1 MIGWNKQLISAVM
14 FTYFSKKL
22 LTNGRFSGIPFR
34 TITKEV
40 LKQMKQNQVISK
52 VSGAMLPLLSAAIQL
67 LKENDESTGQLE
79 DMLVVGGYS
88 NQEILNELVYRLDE
102 LSAADKVDSF
112 VLESDC
118 SLFDEYHG

>member
-1 MIGWNKQLISAVM
+1 
-14 FTYFSKKL
+14 
-22 LTNGRFSGIPFR
+22 
-34 TITKEV
+34 
-40 LKQMKQNQVISK
+40 MKQNQVITK

-67 LKENDESTGQLE
+67 LKENDETTGQLE

-112 VLESDC
+112 VLEAGS

>member
-1 MIGWNKQLISAVM
+1 
-14 FTYFSKKL
+14 
-22 LTNGRFSGIPFR
+22 
-34 TITKEV
+34 
-40 LKQMKQNQVISK
+40 MKQKQVITK

-67 LKENDESTGQLE
+67 LNENDESTGQLE

-112 VLESDC
+112 VLESDS

>member
-1 MIGWNKQLISAVM
+1 
-14 FTYFSKKL
+14 
-22 LTNGRFSGIPFR
+22 
-34 TITKEV
+34 
-40 LKQMKQNQVISK
+40 MKQNQVITK

-79 DMLVVGGYS
+79 DMLIVGGYS

-112 VLESDC
+112 VLESG
-118 SLFDEYHG
+118 SPLFDEYHG